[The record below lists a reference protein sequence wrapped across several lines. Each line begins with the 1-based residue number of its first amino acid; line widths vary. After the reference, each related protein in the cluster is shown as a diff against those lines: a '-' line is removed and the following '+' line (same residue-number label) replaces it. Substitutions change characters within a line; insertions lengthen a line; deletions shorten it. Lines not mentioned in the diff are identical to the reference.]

1 MIVVADAEV
10 REHDVTLLPATS
22 FEVRAGEA
30 VVVRGANGVGKS
42 TLLRVLAGMRVP
54 TSGRVGIGGL
64 APHSRDRRVRRL
76 VAAMIGLPPMAA
88 DLTVRDH
95 VLLVAVTW
103 SSGRAESDAE
113 AGRIADGVLDELGL
127 APLAAR
133 FPHELS
139 SGQTQLFGLALLLAR
154 PCEALLL
161 DEPEQRLDADRIGTV
176 VDAVNRRREAGAAVV
191 VTTHSDALE
200 AGIGGRT
207 VWLRG
212 AA

>member
-10 REHDVTLLPATS
+10 REHDATLLPTTS

-30 VVVRGANGVGKS
+30 VVVRGANGAGKS
-42 TLLRVLAGMRVP
+42 TLLRVLAGMRAP
-54 TSGRVGIGGL
+54 SGGRVSIGGL
-64 APHSRDRRVRRL
+64 APHARDRRVRRL

-95 VLLVAVTW
+95 VRLVAVTW
-103 SSGRAESDAE
+103 SSARAEPGSE
-113 AGRIADGVLDELGL
+113 RIADEVLDELGL
-127 APLAAR
+127 ASLAAR

-154 PCEALLL
+154 PCEVLLL

-176 VDAVNRRREAGAAVV
+176 IDAVERRRAAGAAVV

-200 AGIGGRT
+200 DGIGGRT
-207 VWLRG
+207 LWLRG